1 MEQSNLYL
9 SVDCVILGFED
20 AQLKALLIKR
30 DKEPEKD
37 KWSLPG
43 AYVHTDENID
53 NAAKRILNELT
64 GIHDVFLSQIG
75 VFGEV
80 NRYPEKRVVSILYC
94 ALISPELFELM
105 AGSHAK
111 EVAWKNLSEI
121 NVLPFDH
128 NKMLNTSMQWLKN
141 EIWRKP
147 ILQNLLPEKFPLN
160 QMQELY
166 QSLLQTTI
174 DNRNFRKKVISQE
187 LVERLNE
194 KTKGGQQRP
203 AYLYKLKSPN

>member
-1 MEQSNLYL
+1 MSEKIINI
-9 SVDCVILGFED
+9 SVDCAIFGFEEG
-20 AQLKALLIKR
+20 QLKALLIKR

-37 KWSLPG
+37 SWSLPG
-43 AYVHTDENID
+43 SYVYLTETVD

-64 GIHDVFLSQIG
+64 GIHDIFLSQIS

-80 NRYPEKRVVSILYC
+80 ERYPTHRVISILYC
-94 ALISPELFELM
+94 ALVKPAMFKLI

-111 EVAWKNLSEI
+111 EVNWFEVNSLDT
-121 NVLPFDH
+121 LPFDH
-128 NKMLNTSMQWLKN
+128 QQMIDTAIKWLQ
-141 EIWRKP
+141 EEMWRKP
-147 ILQNLLPEKFPLN
+147 ILVNLLPEKFPLN

-166 QSLLQTTI
+166 QAILQQPI
-174 DNRNFRKKVISQE
+174 DNRNFRKKVINQD

-203 AYLYKLKSPN
+203 AYLYKLKAHL